1 MALSKEVYSPYRRFS
16 VKEWSALSQDKTAPL
31 TARELEELQGYNE
44 KASMREV
51 EEIYLPLSRLLS
63 LYVGAVQ
70 GLNRE
75 ESSFLGG
82 NGAKIPFIIGLAG
95 SVAVGKSTTAR
106 ILQTLLARWPGHPKV
121 DLITTDGFLHPNA
134 KLVQQGIMNR
144 KGFPE
149 SYDRAALL
157 AFLSD
162 IKSGRRQVRS
172 PVYSHLVYD
181 VVPDQWLEVDQPD
194 ILIVEGLNVL
204 QTGRLR
210 AGEPHV
216 FISDYFDFSIYLD
229 ADEALVEEWYIQRF
243 LELRKTAFT
252 DPRSYFRNYASL
264 SEEEA
269 VKTATRIWHEINL
282 KNLHENIQ
290 PTRERARLILHKGA
304 DHMIDEIFLRKL

>member
-1 MALSKEVYSPYRRFS
+1 MALSKEVYSPYRRFT
-16 VKEWSALSQDKTAPL
+16 VKEWSALSQDNKIPL
-31 TARELEELQGYNE
+31 TRAELEELQGYNE

-51 EEIYLPLSRLLS
+51 EEVYLPLSRLLS
-63 LYVGAVQ
+63 LYVGATQ

-82 NGAKIPFIIGLAG
+82 NGSKIPFIIGLAG

-106 ILQTLLARWPGHPKV
+106 ILQILLARWPGHPTV

-134 KLVQQGIMNR
+134 RLVQQGIMNR

-149 SYDRAALL
+149 SYDRSALL

-162 IKSGRRQVRS
+162 IKSGRKAVRS

-181 VVPDQWLEVDQPD
+181 VVPDRFNEVDQPD

-204 QTGRLR
+204 QSGRLR

-229 ADEALVEEWYIQRF
+229 AEESLIEDWYIQRF
-243 LELRKTAFT
+243 LNLRQTAFA
-252 DPRSYFRNYASL
+252 DPKSYFRHYANL
-264 SEEEA
+264 PEEEA
-269 VKTATRIWHEINL
+269 VKTARQIWREINL
-282 KNLHENIQ
+282 KNLHENIL

-304 DHMIDEIFLRKL
+304 DHMIDEIYLRKL